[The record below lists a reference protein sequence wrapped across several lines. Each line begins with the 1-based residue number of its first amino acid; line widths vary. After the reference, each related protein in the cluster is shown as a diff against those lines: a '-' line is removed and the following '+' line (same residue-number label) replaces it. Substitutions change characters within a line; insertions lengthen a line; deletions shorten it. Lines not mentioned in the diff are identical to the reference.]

1 MYSVISEGKGFFKL
15 EKEKIKYIVSA
26 KRFAQMQKDEL
37 IKGNKPAFVKPKA
50 PARITEDLTPSTE
63 PAKTA
68 PEDLTFLKKDDL
80 IEIAKRLGFEGEVAI
95 ATTKASLI
103 EFINS
108 KQL

>member
-26 KRFAQMQKDEL
+26 RKFAEMQKDGL
-37 IKGNKPAFVKPKA
+37 INSNKPASVKTKAKA
-50 PARITEDLTPSTE
+50 PILEDLTPSEE

-68 PEDLTFLKKDDL
+68 PEDLTSLKKDDL
-80 IEIAKRLGFEGEVAI
+80 VEIAKRLGFEGEVTI

-108 KQL
+108 KQV